1 MAKKPK
7 IGEDI
12 YIAPGITGQRNVN
25 GALIIIDDETKE
37 QLYPEDNIE
46 HKIRIFE
53 RQVNGWFLERASTFL
68 EEKDNGFIVLMI
80 ATAYIEGVEQYR
92 EGELSNHRSKT
103 FFQNGVRRIFE
114 LESRFDS
121 RLDKFYSELRCE
133 LFHNGMTGPNIR
145 ISSDYDKPIDFS
157 DNDLIKINQKSF
169 LEKVIEDFQQYLAD
183 LMDITKTEL
192 RNNFNKMYIFT

>member
-12 YIAPGITGQRNVN
+12 YIAPGVTGKRDDR
-25 GALIIIDDETKE
+25 GALVIIDDNTKE

-53 RQVNGWFLERASTFL
+53 KQVNGWFLERASTFL

-92 EGELSNHRSKT
+92 QGKNQVIIE
-103 FFQNGVRRIFE
+103 V
-114 LESRFDS
+114 
-121 RLDKFYSELRCE
+121 
-133 LFHNGMTGPNIR
+133 
-145 ISSDYDKPIDFS
+145 KP
-157 DNDLIKINQKSF
+157 SF
-169 LEKVIEDFQQYLAD
+169 
-183 LMDITKTEL
+183 
-192 RNNFNKMYIFT
+192 KMA